1 MLKHLKRAALYWH
14 TIKYLRAEQL
24 IGRVKFWLAKPKVD
38 ARPAPALREAIG
50 PWTPPPA
57 RAASLTGP
65 ANFVFL
71 GERGTL
77 EEDGWD
83 NPERAKLWRYN
94 QHYFDDLNAQNA
106 AKRRGWHAGL
116 IGRWIDENPAPKG
129 SGWEPYPISLRSVNW
144 VKWHRAG
151 NPLSTDALD
160 SLAIQARWL
169 IQRLEWHLLGNHLF
183 VNAKALI
190 MAASLF
196 DGQEAESWLKIGADI
211 LKREMDVQ
219 FLPDGGQFELAPMYH
234 VLALEDLL
242 DILNA
247 LRAVQGTW
255 STGGDRLA
263 RDIQAACQAHLPAA
277 LAWSKVMAHPDDR
290 ISFFNDC
297 AFGIAL
303 ELREI
308 RAYATALGITTKT
321 VGAEGI
327 THLKA
332 SGYARLATGPAVL
345 LVDMAS
351 IGPDYLPGHAHAD
364 TLSFEMSLFDQRLF
378 VNSGTSLYGIG
389 PERMRQRG
397 TAAHNTVT
405 VEGHDSSE
413 VWSGFRVARR
423 ARVSNVAVGE
433 KDGVLTASA
442 THNGYKR
449 LANGPLHARS
459 WTLNTGSLSI
469 EDQLSKFCTAE
480 ARYHL
485 HPDVRASEGG
495 TLTLPDGQVVHW
507 DSDGTPARL
516 ETSSWHPEFGK
527 EVPNQCLVLPL
538 HAGHG
543 TLRITWAQNHDAEYS
558 GADAKEI
565 KHAYSFSDR

>member
-1 MLKHLKRAALYWH
+1 MSLKRAALYWH
-14 TIKYLRAEQL
+14 TIRYLRSEQL
-24 IGRVKFWLAKPKVD
+24 FGRVKFRLAKPKID
-38 ARPAPALREAIG
+38 GRPAPALRSAIG
-50 PWTPPPA
+50 PWATPATRTVSMERPA
-57 RAASLTGP
+57 SFLL
-65 ANFVFL
+65 L

-77 EEDGWD
+77 EDDGWD
-83 NPERAKLWRYN
+83 NPERSKLWRYN
-94 QHYFDDLNAQNA
+94 QHYFDDLNARHSS
-106 AKRRGWHAGL
+106 KRQDWHTSL
-116 IGRWIDENPAPKG
+116 VTRWIKENPAPKG
-129 SGWEPYPISLRSVNW
+129 SGWEPYPLSLRIVNW
-144 VKWHRAG
+144 VKWQRAQ
-151 NPLSTDALD
+151 NPLSTEALD
-160 SLAIQARWL
+160 SLAVQARWL
-169 IQRLEWHLLGNHLF
+169 TQRLEWHLLGNHLF

-196 DGQEAESWLKIGADI
+196 DGHEAEAWLKIGADI
-211 LKREMDVQ
+211 IKREMDVQ
-219 FLPDGGQFELAPMYH
+219 FLPDGGHFELAPMYH
-234 VLALEDLL
+234 VLAVEDLL

-247 LRAVQGTW
+247 LRAVEGTW
-255 STGGDRLA
+255 STQAHKLTS
-263 RDIQAACQAHLPAA
+263 DIQATCQAHLPAA
-277 LAWSKVMAHPDDR
+277 LAWSQVMSHPDDR

-297 AFGIAL
+297 AFGIAP
-303 ELREI
+303 ELSEI
-308 RAYATALGITTKT
+308 KAYANALSITAKP
-321 VGAEGI
+321 VRMEGL

-364 TLSFEMSLFDQRLF
+364 TLSFEMSLFNQRLF

-389 PERMRQRG
+389 AERLRQRG

-405 VEGHDSSE
+405 VEGQDSSE

-449 LANGPLHARS
+449 LSNGPIHARS

-469 EDQLSKFCTAE
+469 KDQLSKLCTAE
-480 ARYHL
+480 TRYHL
-485 HPDVRASEGG
+485 HPDVRASEDG
-495 TLTLPDGQVVHW
+495 TLTLPDGKVVHW
-507 DSDGTPARL
+507 DSDGSPARL

-538 HAGHG
+538 DVGHG
-543 TLRITWAQNHDAEYS
+543 TLHITWAQNH
-558 GADAKEI
+558 
-565 KHAYSFSDR
+565 